1 MIQNELYQKAE
12 KNQAHFTNPPVVL
25 KQNKQAPLLSHTGV
39 VIARNLIK
47 RLGIAETIDENLAL
61 LQRHKPYS
69 ESDHVLNMVYNFLT
83 GGEKLLDIERL
94 QEEKSFLRVLGA
106 ESVPDPTTAGDFLVR
121 FSDDDIDTL
130 QASLDQA
137 QDDALFLLEKDK
149 KGRAT
154 IDSDSS
160 IYEVYGKKK
169 KEGADYSYNKKWSYN
184 GLHLTLAETG
194 DIVYQELREG
204 SRYSSDG
211 LKELLPGTIE
221 RLQKHF
227 RKVRYRADS
236 AFYDKGIVN
245 ICDERG
251 VEFFIV
257 ADQTGR
263 ILTEVVDI
271 EEDAWKPFNN
281 RKNKLNKGGKK
292 AKKRKKRKNHKRA
305 VGLRGNPD
313 MKFKGK
319 AEIAS
324 FVYQPVGWEKAY
336 RFVVK
341 RTEIV
346 DKDNQLYLED
356 GLCKYVYYIVVTNS
370 NKSDSAVMR
379 IAQGRAN
386 QENLIKD
393 FKDGLGLSHVP
404 TGFFNANKVYF
415 KIAALA
421 WNIKTWMLNLLKIG
435 DGSAL
440 RFKRFL
446 YKWIY
451 QAGIVSITGRN
462 TVVIRIPEG
471 GYFHRFQRALNRMD
485 VL

>member
-1 MIQNELYQKAE
+1 LIHNKLYKKAE

-25 KQNKQAPLLSHTGV
+25 KESKQAPLLSNTGV
-39 VIARNLIK
+39 VIVRDLIK
-47 RLGIAETIDENLAL
+47 RLGIAETIDENLSL
-61 LQRHKPYS
+61 LQRHKPYG
-69 ESDHVLNMVYNFLT
+69 ESDHVLNIVYNFLT

-94 QEEKSFLRVLGA
+94 QEEKSFLKVLGA
-106 ESVPDPTTAGDFLVR
+106 ESIPDPTTAGDFLVR
-121 FSDDDIDTL
+121 FSDADIDVF
-130 QASLDQA
+130 QGSLEQA
-137 QDDALFLLEKDK
+137 QDNAFFLLEKK
-149 KGRAT
+149 KKQRAT

-160 IYEVYGKKK
+160 IYEVYGSK
-169 KEGADYSYNKKWSYN
+169 KEGADYSYNNKWSYN
-184 GLHLTLAETG
+184 GLHMTLAETG

-204 SRYSSDG
+204 NKYSSDG
-211 LKELLPGTIE
+211 VKELLPGTIE
-221 RLQKHF
+221 RLKKHF
-227 RKVRYRADS
+227 GKVRYRADS
-236 AFYDKGIVN
+236 AFYDKEIVK

-263 ILTEVVDI
+263 ILTEVLDI
-271 EEDAWKPFNN
+271 EEDVWEPFHKG
-281 RKNKLNKGGKK
+281 KNQGNKGRKKLKRRRKRENHKK
-292 AKKRKKRKNHKRA
+292 AVALKR
-305 VGLRGNPD
+305 NPN
-313 MKFKGK
+313 MRFKGR
-319 AEIAS
+319 AEVAS
-324 FVYQPVGWEKAY
+324 FVYQPIGWEKAY

-346 DKDNQLYLED
+346 DKNNQLYLED

-370 NKSDSAVMR
+370 TKRDSAVMR

-404 TGFFNANKVYF
+404 SGFFNANKVWF
-415 KIAALA
+415 MIAALA
-421 WNIKTWMLNLLKIG
+421 WNIKSWMLNLLQLG
-435 DGSAL
+435 DGSVL

-451 QAGIVSITGRN
+451 QAGIVSTTGRN
-462 TVVIRIPEG
+462 TVVIRMVEG
-471 GYFHRFQRALNRMD
+471 GYFHRFQRALARVD

>member
-1 MIQNELYQKAE
+1 LIQKELYQTAE

-25 KQNKQAPLLSHTGV
+25 KESKQAPLLSHTGV

-47 RLGIAETIDENLAL
+47 RLGIAETIDQNLSL

-94 QEEKSFLRVLGA
+94 QEEKSFSKVLGA
-106 ESVPDPTTAGDFLVR
+106 ESIPDPTTAGDFLVR
-121 FSDDDIDTL
+121 FSDADIDKFQT
-130 QASLDQA
+130 SLDQA
-137 QDDALFLLEKDK
+137 QDNAFFLLEKK
-149 KGRAT
+149 KKQRVT

-160 IYEVYGKKK
+160 VYEVYGKK
-169 KEGADYSYNKKWSYN
+169 KEGADYSYNNKWSYN
-184 GLHLTLAETG
+184 GFHMSLAEIG
-194 DIVYQELREG
+194 DIVYQDLREG
-204 SRYSSDG
+204 NRYSSDG
-211 LKELLPGTIE
+211 VKEVLPGTIE
-221 RLQKHF
+221 RLQNHF
-227 RKVRYRADS
+227 KKVRYRGDS
-236 AFYDKGIVN
+236 AFYDKKIVK

-257 ADQTGR
+257 ADQTER
-263 ILTEVVDI
+263 ILTEVVAI
-271 EEDAWKPFNN
+271 EEEAWEPFING
-281 RKNKLNKGGKK
+281 KNQGNKGGKK
-292 AKKRKKRKNHKRA
+292 VKKRKKRKNHQKAVALKR
-305 VGLRGNPD
+305 NPN

-319 AEIAS
+319 AGIAS
-324 FVYQPVGWEKAY
+324 FVYQPIGWEKAY
-336 RFVVK
+336 KFVVK

-346 DKDNQLYLED
+346 DKNKQLYLED

-370 NKSDSAVMR
+370 TKSDSAIMR

-404 TGFFNANKVYF
+404 TGFFYANKVWF
-415 KIAALA
+415 MIAALA
-421 WNIKTWMLNLLKIG
+421 WNIKTWMLNLLQLG
-435 DGSAL
+435 DGSVL

-446 YKWIY
+446 YQWIY
-451 QAGIVSITGRN
+451 HAGIVSTTGRN
-462 TVVIRIPEG
+462 TVVIRMAEG
-471 GYFHRFQRALNRMD
+471 GYLHRFQKALIRAD

>member
-1 MIQNELYQKAE
+1 LIHNKLYQKAE
-12 KNQAHFTNPPVVL
+12 KNQAHFTNPPVAL
-25 KQNKQAPLLSHTGV
+25 KGSKQAPLLSHTGV
-39 VIARNLIK
+39 VIARDLIK
-47 RLGIAETIDENLAL
+47 RLGIAETIDRNLSL
-61 LQRHKPYS
+61 LQRHKPYG
-69 ESDHVLNMVYNFLT
+69 ESDHVLNIVYNFLT

-94 QEEKSFLRVLGA
+94 QEEKSFLKVLGA
-106 ESVPDPTTAGDFLVR
+106 ESIPDPTTAGDFLVR
-121 FSDDDIDTL
+121 FSDADIDKF
-130 QASLDQA
+130 QESLDQA
-137 QDDALFLLEKDK
+137 QDNAFFLLEKK
-149 KGRAT
+149 KKQRVT

-160 IYEVYGKKK
+160 IYEVYGSK

-184 GLHLTLAETG
+184 GLHMTLAEIG

-204 SRYSSDG
+204 NRYSSDG
-211 LKELLPGTIE
+211 VKDVLPGTIE

-227 RKVRYRADS
+227 KKVRYRGDS
-236 AFYDKGIVN
+236 AFYDKKIVK

-251 VEFFIV
+251 VELFIV
-257 ADQTGR
+257 ADQTER
-263 ILTEVVDI
+263 ILTEVLDI
-271 EEDAWKPFNN
+271 EENAWEPFNN
-281 RKNKLNKGGKK
+281 RKNQVNKGGKK
-292 AKKRKKRKNHKRA
+292 VKKRKKRKNHHKAVVLKR
-305 VGLRGNPD
+305 NPN
-313 MKFKGK
+313 MKFKGR

-346 DKDNQLYLED
+346 DKNNQLYLED

-370 NKSDSAVMR
+370 TKSDSQVMR

-404 TGFFNANKVYF
+404 TGFFNANKVWF
-415 KIAALA
+415 MIAALA
-421 WNIKTWMLNLLKIG
+421 WNIKTWMLNLLQLG
-435 DGSAL
+435 DGSVL

-451 QAGIVSITGRN
+451 QAGIVSTTGRN
-462 TVVIRIPEG
+462 TVVVRMAEG
-471 GYFHRFQRALNRMD
+471 GYFHRFQRALARVD
-485 VL
+485 LL